1 MLKAMIVEDE
11 VLNRDV
17 LRSMLKKYCTG
28 VAIAGEAESVA
39 SAVTGIQSLEPD
51 LLFLDIELGDGTAFD
66 LLRQLPNPKFSVIF
80 TTAYDQYAL
89 RAIKFNAL
97 DYLLKPIDP
106 DELRDAVEKATGP
119 GSRYDQNLTHFI
131 SNWSDPKND
140 NPVITLSTSESFE
153 YIPVREILR
162 CEAQGAY
169 TRFHIRDKQPLLVS
183 KTLKEYEPLLQ
194 PYEFFRAHQSHL
206 INLYEVVR
214 YIKSDGGYIVMKDG
228 ARIGVA
234 RTRRDNFLETM
245 RALRQP

>member
-1 MLKAMIVEDE
+1 MLKSLIVEDE

-17 LRSMLKKYCTG
+17 LRAMVQKYCTG
-28 VAIAGEAESVA
+28 ITIAGEAENVS
-39 SAVTGIQSLEPD
+39 SALTRIEEIKPD

-66 LLRQLPNPKFSVIF
+66 LLRQVQNPTFAIIF

-97 DYLLKPIDP
+97 DYLLKPIDA
-106 DELRDAVEKATGP
+106 DELKAAVRKATQMDSHQP
-119 GSRYDQNLTHFI
+119 QNLSHFI
-131 SNWSDPKND
+131 QNWVQPRVQ

-153 YIPVREILR
+153 YIPVRDIVR

-169 TRFHIRDKQPLLVS
+169 TRFYFRDKQPLLVS

-194 PYEFFRAHQSHL
+194 PFEFFRAHQSHL
-206 INLYEVVR
+206 VNLSEVVR
-214 YIKSDGGYIVMKDG
+214 YIKTDGGYIILKDG

-234 RTRRDNFLETM
+234 RTRRDDFLDAM
-245 RALRQP
+245 RNLRKG